1 MTEAFVGKMYL
12 ERGDAGSPTTYTRV
26 CQIFG
31 IGGLGQTNAL
41 VDATTFCSGGVNEY
55 IGGLADGSEVS
66 LNANFETAAQVLR
79 DMIQD
84 VKDKATRAFRVV
96 ADDEINPALYF
107 YLSAVCL
114 SWQLG
119 PSVDGKNTID
129 FGIKI
134 SGDIVITTSSVN

>member
-1 MTEAFVGKMYL
+1 MTTAAFVGKMYL
-12 ERGDAGSPTTYTRV
+12 ERGEDGSPTVYTRV

-55 IGGLADGSEVS
+55 IGGLADGSEVT
-66 LNANFETAAQVLR
+66 LNANFETSAQILR
-79 DMIQD
+79 DMITD
-84 VKDKATRAFRVV
+84 VKNKVTRSFRVI
-96 ADDEINPALYF
+96 ADDEISQPVVFYF
-107 YLSAVCL
+107 NAVCL

-119 PSVDGKNTID
+119 PSVDSKNTID

-134 SGDIVITTSSVN
+134 SGDIVINVEA

>member
-1 MTEAFVGKMYL
+1 MTTEAFVGKMYL
-12 ERGDAGSPTTYTRV
+12 ERGDTGSPIAYERV

-55 IGGLADGSEVS
+55 ISGLADGSEVT
-66 LNANFETAAQVLR
+66 LNANFETSAQILR
-79 DMIQD
+79 DMIDD
-84 VKDKATRAFRVV
+84 VKQKRTRAFRVI
-96 ADDEINPALYF
+96 ADDEVNPGVHFYF
-107 YLSAVCL
+107 NAVCL

-129 FGIKI
+129 FGVKI
-134 SGDIVITTSSVN
+134 SGDITIAVETE